1 MSTQSERQDLLEKA
15 LQAGHEALNKD
26 DLEKGDLE
34 QAREQFQAA
43 LRIASELRNE
53 SASETAIAGLHK
65 VTLREKAMEDQVAY
79 HDLMAT
85 GDRARDNR
93 SWAQAVGEYKKARD
107 VASRMSDKEQQEAS
121 IQYYLAQGEKSL
133 EAKDYVS
140 AMEFFQQAMELD
152 VKRPEVRAGLIA
164 AYLSRGQRSEQRRQ
178 LGSAAA
184 IYEELLRF
192 DPGNS
197 EGKARLRSVRFRT
210 WRTRGLIAAGLLAAL
225 LLVLAQVNRM
235 ITWPMPACEVTAIG
249 GVLCTPTAT
258 ATHTPTATA
267 TATNTATPTATAT
280 ATPTFTPTATPTG
293 TPTPTTTPTFTPTP
307 MISQPRYNQT
317 GVYRD
322 PYSTQVIAVLY
333 VGDQVH
339 LCAKAANRYLVAK
352 NYCHLTDPLG
362 WVNVDNL
369 APNFANIFPDYLTT
383 PLPPPTATPSP
394 IPTATPTLT
403 PTPDG
408 GGG

>member
-1 MSTQSERQDLLEKA
+1 MSTQSERQGLLEDA
-15 LQAGHEALNKD
+15 LRKGQLALDND
-26 DLEKGDLE
+26 DLEL
-34 QAREQFQAA
+34 ARVQFQDA
-43 LRIASELRNE
+43 LWIDKDNETALAGLRNV
-53 SASETAIAGLHK
+53 AS
-65 VTLREKAMEDQVAY
+65 RQKALADKAAY
-79 HDLMAT
+79 QELMAA
-85 GDRARDNR
+85 GKAARDNGN
-93 SWAQAVGEYKKARD
+93 WAQAVGEYQKARD
-107 VASRMSDKEQQEAS
+107 VASTMSKAEQQEAS

-140 AMEFFQQAMELD
+140 ATAFFQEAMDLD
-152 VKRPEVRAGLIA
+152 VKRPEARAGLIA
-164 AYLSRGQRSEQRRQ
+164 TYLSRGQRSEQRRQ

-197 EGKARLRSVRFRT
+197 EGKARLRSVQFRT
-210 WRTRGLIAAGLLAAL
+210 WRTRGLIAAGLLAVL

-235 ITWPMPACEVTAIG
+235 ITWPLAACEVTAIG

-267 TATNTATPTATAT
+267 TATDTPTPTATAT
-280 ATPTFTPTATPTG
+280 ATPTFTPTATPTNTA
-293 TPTPTTTPTFTPTP
+293 TPTATPTFTPTP
-307 MISQPRYNQT
+307 MIVQPRYDQT
-317 GVYRD
+317 GVYPD
-322 PYSTQVIAVLY
+322 PYSTRIIGVLWT
-333 VGDQVH
+333 GDQIH
-339 LCAKAANRYLVAK
+339 LCARAADRYLVAK

-362 WVNVDNL
+362 WVNVGNL
-369 APNFANIFPDYLTT
+369 VPNFANTFPDYLTT

-394 IPTATPTLT
+394 NPTATPT